1 MANQK
6 NKGREKKIKE
16 KSDIPDHDHE
26 QPSGYGSS
34 GGNMG
39 AGKSGKEDMGS
50 EKPTDDRGMGSE
62 KPSGSSA

>member
-1 MANQK
+1 MDS
-6 NKGREKKIKE
+6 G
-16 KSDIPDHDHE
+16 DHDHE

-50 EKPTDDRGMGSE
+50 EKPTDDRRMGSE
-62 KPSGSSA
+62 KPSDSGA

>member
-1 MANQK
+1 MADQK
-6 NKGREKKIKE
+6 NKGQEKKIKE
-16 KSDIPDHDHE
+16 ERDVRDQDHE

-62 KPSGSSA
+62 KPSSAGA